1 MSDYVQVGYSPN
13 DFFYNTVNIND
24 ATYDTMCKG
33 LQVNSDTCSSSST
46 WLADPP
52 GSKEKT
58 NLQKNCINLEL
69 CKNRDNAKWLANT
82 QMVHSGAAER
92 LSDTRA
98 AYNKST
104 IMSINLAIGIAGIAY
119 VISVISRK

>member
-1 MSDYVQVGYSPN
+1 MSNYVQIGYSPN
-13 DFFYNTVNIND
+13 DFFYNTVNIGDNE
-24 ATYDTMCKG
+24 YDTMCKN
-33 LQVNSDTCSSSST
+33 LQVSSDTCSSSST
-46 WLADPP
+46 WTADPP

-58 NLQKNCINLEL
+58 NLQDKCIKLEL
-69 CKNRDNAKWLANT
+69 CKNRDTAKWLANT

-98 AYNKST
+98 SYNKST
-104 IMSINLAIGIAGIAY
+104 LMSINLAIGIAGIAY